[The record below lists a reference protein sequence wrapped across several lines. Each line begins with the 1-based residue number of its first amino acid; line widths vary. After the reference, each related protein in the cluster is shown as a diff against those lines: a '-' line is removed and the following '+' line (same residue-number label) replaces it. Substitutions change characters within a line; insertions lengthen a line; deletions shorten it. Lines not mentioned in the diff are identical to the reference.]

1 MIDIKDLH
9 KAFRRNPVLKGIDL
23 SISPGS
29 VTAVLGPNGS
39 GKTTLLKCILGMVIP
54 DRGRIQVFN
63 EPICGHCG
71 YRKEIGYLPQ
81 IARFPENLTAGEL
94 IRMVKD
100 LRRQHADESKLVST
114 FRLEPFLKKRL
125 RYLSGGTRQKINVV
139 LAFLFDSR
147 ILILDEPTAGLDPL
161 AVIQLKELIR
171 EHRSRDKTIIV
182 TTHILPLVEE
192 VAERV
197 IFLMEGIVYFD
208 GTVKE
213 LMERF
218 EEETFERAIAAM
230 LKQKSYA

>member
-1 MIDIKDLH
+1 M
-9 KAFRRNPVLKGIDL
+9 LKGIDL

>member
-213 LMERF
+213 LTERF